1 MMKYKMNKI
10 INLNFKRDFCTT
22 TPKKMMDEGTTI
34 LAVTN
39 ATIQFM
45 SGPFNITT
53 LVAIMSIS
61 IAMFFSGIPIPQ
73 LGPEVA
79 TTVADAA
86 SVISDTASFTGSISS
101 DSDIVEPLPTTA
113 ELLTNL
119 LTTLRAQT
127 DYLVPVFNHVIT
139 SLENTMYE
147 INGQNER
154 EIFLLH
160 EHLRHNQENLR
171 YLARN
176 LYALLNQWVVL
187 VPELYPILNDIRD
200 SAQFLVNE
208 INNLFNRTSNISG
221 WLIAM
226 VYHLRRRG

>member
-1 MMKYKMNKI
+1 MKRIMNKMMMKYKMNKI

-176 LYALLNQWVVL
+176 LYALLNQ
-187 VPELYPILNDIRD
+187 
-200 SAQFLVNE
+200 
-208 INNLFNRTSNISG
+208 
-221 WLIAM
+221 
-226 VYHLRRRG
+226 